1 MSGPGG
7 VARALNSGTIGRFDD
22 EVENIYSVI
31 RRVCSYYKPVAIQRA
46 LRGLISGKR
55 LFCLEVLE
63 RVSFKDKICSLKTG
77 FSCPRFLTYP
87 SSVEPDILASA
98 RASDRKTASPSVH
111 NLSSPLFLN
120 EVPVGILKKSAP

>member
-63 RVSFKDKICSLKTG
+63 RVSFKDKISFFENRVQLSALSHVSLQCRAGHLGVCTRLRSQDG
-77 FSCPRFLTYP
+77 VSICPQLIITLV
-87 SSVEPDILASA
+87 S
-98 RASDRKTASPSVH
+98 K
-111 NLSSPLFLN
+111 
-120 EVPVGILKKSAP
+120 